1 VPTSLP
7 RDVVT
12 ADSDTDPVR
21 VLLVEDNPGDARLLE
36 EIVADAGGGDIT
48 IRHVPALGEALTLLD
63 LELFDVALLDLS
75 LPDAH
80 GLEVL
85 EQVHGRAPALPI
97 VVLSGLE
104 DEELAV
110 SAVHEGAQ
118 DYLVKRHLQGEL
130 LVRSLRYAIERAHVL
145 ARLEQAKAEQL
156 RIKDELLSLVSH
168 ELRTPLAASYQFVTI
183 LLDGLAGPL
192 AEQQRHYLEI
202 TLRNLLDLRAMVD
215 DLLESNRGQ
224 AGIEVRPHPASV
236 SELVDDAI
244 TTFSAAV
251 DDKQLELRGAVE
263 PGLPMVL
270 ADPGRVGQILGNLI
284 GNAVKHTPAG
294 GTITLGARP
303 VAGELV
309 AISVTDTGEGIPPA
323 DLDRVFDRLY
333 QVPGRHASRRGLGLG
348 LYICREL
355 VLAHGGQIWAES
367 TLGEGSTFT
376 FTLPA
381 VAAPAG
387 HVSPPPVQLPAE
399 VRG

>member
-1 VPTSLP
+1 
-7 RDVVT
+7 VVT
-12 ADSDTDPVR
+12 ADSDTDRVR

-202 TLRNLLDLRAMVD
+202 TLRNLLELRTMVD

-224 AGIEVRPHPASV
+224 AGIDVRPHAASV
-236 SELVDDAI
+236 AELVDDAI

-251 DDKQLELRGAVE
+251 DDKQLELRAAVE

-284 GNAVKHTPAG
+284 GNAVKHTPPG
-294 GTITLGARP
+294 GTLTVGARP
-303 VAGELV
+303 MAGELV

-367 TLGEGSTFT
+367 TLGSGSTFT
-376 FTLPA
+376 FTLPTVA
-381 VAAPAG
+381 VPAG
-387 HVSPPPVQLPAE
+387 PASPQTPLPAE

>member
-1 VPTSLP
+1 
-7 RDVVT
+7 VVT
-12 ADSDTDPVR
+12 ADSDTDRVR

-75 LPDAH
+75 LPDAR

-202 TLRNLLDLRAMVD
+202 TLRNLLELRAMVD

-236 SELVDDAI
+236 AELVDDAT

-284 GNAVKHTPAG
+284 GNSVKHTPAG
-294 GTITLGARP
+294 GTITVGARSM
-303 VAGELV
+303 AGELV

-333 QVPGRHASRRGLGLG
+333 QVPGRHVSRRGLGLG

-387 HVSPPPVQLPAE
+387 PASPQVPLPAE

>member
-1 VPTSLP
+1 VPISLP

-85 EQVHGRAPALPI
+85 AQVHGRAPALPI

-294 GTITLGARP
+294 ARSRS
-303 VAGELV
+303 G
-309 AISVTDTGEGIPPA
+309 
-323 DLDRVFDRLY
+323 
-333 QVPGRHASRRGLGLG
+333 PGRWPASWSPSRSPTPARASRPPTWTGSSTASTRCPAATPAAAGSASACTSAASWSSPTAARSGPRAPSAG
-348 LYICREL
+348 AARSPSPSPRWRPRL
-355 VLAHGGQIWAES
+355 V
-367 TLGEGSTFT
+367 T
-376 FTLPA
+376 
-381 VAAPAG
+381 
-387 HVSPPPVQLPAE
+387 
-399 VRG
+399 